1 MFRILNCIVAVCP
14 DMGIGKNGNLPW
26 HPIRLRWARS
36 RSLLL
41 LTLHVLLYWYN
52 HIKSVFQDQRVM
64 SFVFCNSY
72 KLLLVCSDMFNIYKS
87 MWQFFKMTIHK
98 LIKWKR
104 LTKSLRQNGRNN
116 NISNM
121 KSNILWFH
129 RSWELEL
136 CPAKKKKKTPDML
149 LTFYTKQASKYS
161 ISQPLD
167 QRFFFLIFLVMNS
180 STFKRWPWPL
190 QLRVIQCFHICHS
203 SYCLYILLVCSE
215 ISQIFNQISILLSFA
230 FTLYVIWQVKRMWSS
245 WAERLGSLFLHK
257 TDP

>member
-1 MFRILNCIVAVCP
+1 MLFTFRIVMFRILNCIVAVCP

-87 MWQFFKMTIHK
+87 MLWQFFKMTIHK

-136 CPAKKKKKTPDML
+136 CPAEKKKNTWHVPNL
-149 LTFYTKQASKYS
+149 LHKAS
-161 ISQPLD
+161 
-167 QRFFFLIFLVMNS
+167 
-180 STFKRWPWPL
+180 FK
-190 QLRVIQCFHICHS
+190 IQ
-203 SYCLYILLVCSE
+203 YIPTIRSK
-215 ISQIFNQISILLSFA
+215 ILLSYIFSNEFKHFQKMTMTA
-230 FTLYVIWQVKRMWSS
+230 SVEGNTVLSYLSFLLLSVYFI
-245 WAERLGSLFLHK
+245 SLFWN
-257 TDP
+257 